1 MLYLSS
7 REKSDS
13 YYKDIFFKCKVS
25 GLCVPEDLSLVKSAL
40 FPQSSGYISWY
51 DGGIANADLSTMAR
65 KKRTPSPVEKTPL
78 FDDLSPQARQA
89 IGAVVMGV
97 LGIFFLF
104 SLLGYAGVAGDMTD
118 KALSWLFGTGAWLAP
133 VACLFYVGALMKP
146 REDERVSGAKVL
158 GISLVFF
165 SVLALLEL
173 SEDGLGGMAGLA
185 LTYPLTYLFGGMVAG
200 VSLSGLFLIG
210 TFLTFNTGLRLPSL
224 SRKSTDEAESEE
236 EDELD
241 LSDLGLPELE
251 DEKPTT
257 EETTDKSEGGE
268 SPKKNIEA
276 IAEKVSDALAA
287 KTGGD
292 ITVKH
297 FSGPY
302 VPPSLSLLNKDKGK
316 AMAGDVKAN
325 SLTIK
330 RTLKEFGINVEM
342 DAVESGPAITRYSL
356 KPAQG
361 VRISRIVAL
370 SQELQ
375 LALKASTIRIEAPIP
390 GKSLVGI
397 EVPNAVRSTVGLASI
412 LKHPEYTDSPRPLLI
427 ALGKDVA
434 GGVHFANIARMPH
447 ALIAGTTGSGK
458 SVTIHNIIVSLLFRN
473 SPEQLRFI
481 LVDPKRVELTLY
493 DGIPHLLTPV
503 ITEPKKALKSLAW
516 AVKEMGRRYD
526 ILQAEG
532 VQGLELY
539 HHNVY
544 QPAKKAWEER
554 GRLEEEKEGL
564 PEPLPYIVII
574 LDELNDLMQAYPREL
589 EALIVR
595 LAQMSRAV
603 GIHLL
608 LATQRPSVNVITGT
622 IKANIPTRIALNV
635 ASQVDSRTIIDQM
648 GAEKLLG
655 QGDMLYLSSDSPR
668 LTRIQSAFISGE
680 EIKKVVSYLKA
691 QDAHMLDTIDLDEQK
706 DGNANSFM
714 AAIGGEDVDAEDELF
729 EDAKAA
735 VLEAGKAS
743 TSYLQRKLRV
753 GYSRAARLVDL
764 LEEKGVIGPADGAR
778 PREVLIGKTGGSSE
792 PGEDDEP
799 L

>member
-1 MLYLSS
+1 M
-7 REKSDS
+7 EVKDS
-13 YYKDIFFKCKVS
+13 
-25 GLCVPEDLSLVKSAL
+25 
-40 FPQSSGYISWY
+40 
-51 DGGIANADLSTMAR
+51 
-65 KKRTPSPVEKTPL
+65 PSI

-104 SLLGYAGVAGDMTD
+104 SLLGYAGRVGGYSEI
-118 KALSWLFGTGAWLAP
+118 ALTKLFGTGAWLAP
-133 VACLFYVGALMKP
+133 IACAFYVFALMNP
-146 REDERVSGAKVL
+146 REDNHVSTSKII
-158 GISLVFF
+158 GISLLFL
-165 SVLALLEL
+165 SLLASLEL
-173 SEDGLGGMAGLA
+173 YSAGLGGITGLA
-185 LTYPLTYLFGGMVAG
+185 LTYPLTFLVGEMVTAVTLFALV
-200 VSLSGLFLIG
+200 LIG
-210 TFLTFNTGLRLPSL
+210 VFLTFNTGLSLPKFA
-224 SRKSTDEAESEE
+224 RKSEE
-236 EDELD
+236 EFEEVEDDFNLDDLD
-241 LSDLGLPELE
+241 LPEVEEIKEAEEATE
-251 DEKPTT
+251 DTD
-257 EETTDKSEGGE
+257 EEDKKENKSFKDKVTDTLKGV
-268 SPKKNIEA
+268 KN
-276 IAEKVSDALAA
+276 DA
-287 KTGGD
+287 D
-292 ITVKH
+292 IVVKN

-302 VPPSLSLLNKDKGK
+302 VPPPLTLLNKDKGK

-370 SQELQ
+370 QQELQ

-412 LKHPEYTDSPRPLLI
+412 LKNPEYTDSPRPLLV

-458 SVTIHNIIVSLLFRN
+458 SVTIHNIIISLLFRN
-473 SPEQLRFI
+473 SPDQLRFI

-493 DGIPHLLTPV
+493 NGIPQLLTPV
-503 ITEPKKALKSLAW
+503 ITEPKKALKALSW
-516 AVKEMGRRYD
+516 AVKEMARRYD

-532 VQGLELY
+532 IQGLDLY
-539 HHNVY
+539 HTNVY
-544 QPAKKAWEER
+544 QPAKKAWEEK
-554 GRLEEEKEGL
+554 GSPEEERDNL

-622 IKANIPTRIALNV
+622 IKANVPTRIALNV
-635 ASQVDSRTIIDQM
+635 ASQIDSRTIIDQM

-668 LTRIQSAFISGE
+668 LTRIQSAYISGE
-680 EIKKVVSYLKA
+680 EIKKVVSYLKD
-691 QDAHMLDTIDLDEQK
+691 QDSAHMLDTIDIDEK
-706 DGNANSFM
+706 DGVGNMNSFM
-714 AAIGGEDVDAEDELF
+714 GAIGGSDDDAGDELF
-729 EDAKAA
+729 EDAKQA
-735 VLEAGKAS
+735 VMEAGKAS

-753 GYSRAARLVDL
+753 GYSRAARLMDI
-764 LEEKGVIGPADGAR
+764 LEEQGIIGPADGAK
-778 PREVLIGKTGGSSE
+778 PREVLIGKNTSNTDI
-792 PGEDDEP
+792 DDLNEREN
-799 L
+799 

>member
-1 MLYLSS
+1 MS
-7 REKSDS
+7 
-13 YYKDIFFKCKVS
+13 
-25 GLCVPEDLSLVKSAL
+25 
-40 FPQSSGYISWY
+40 
-51 DGGIANADLSTMAR
+51 R
-65 KKRTPSPVEKTPL
+65 KKRTTAIEVKEKSPL

-89 IGAVVMGV
+89 IGAVVVGV
-97 LGIFFLF
+97 LGLFFLL
-104 SLLGYAGVAGDMTD
+104 SLLGYAGRVGGYSEV
-118 KALSWLFGTGAWLAP
+118 ALSKLFGTGAWLAP
-133 VACLFYVGALMKP
+133 IACAFYVFALMNPK
-146 REDERVSGAKVL
+146 EDSHVSTSKIL

-165 SVLALLEL
+165 SLLAALEL
-173 SEDGLGGMAGLA
+173 YSEGLGGIAGLT
-185 LTYPLTYLFGGMVAG
+185 LTYPLTFLVGEMVTGITLFALV
-200 VSLSGLFLIG
+200 LIG
-210 TFLTFNTGLRLPSL
+210 VFLTFNTGLALPK
-224 SRKSTDEAESEE
+224 RTPKE
-236 EDELD
+236 EDEFALLEDDFDIDNLD
-241 LSDLGLPELE
+241 LPEV
-251 DEKPTT
+251 T
-257 EETTDKSEGGE
+257 EEEVVDEEQEEEKKGVQSFKDKVTDTLKGVRNDADIVV
-268 SPKKNIEA
+268 KN
-276 IAEKVSDALAA
+276 
-287 KTGGD
+287 
-292 ITVKH
+292 

-302 VPPSLSLLNKDKGK
+302 VPPPLTLLNKDKGK
-316 AMAGDVKAN
+316 AVAGDVKAN

-370 SQELQ
+370 QQELQ

-412 LKHPEYTDSPRPLLI
+412 LKNPEYTDSPRPLLV

-493 DGIPHLLTPV
+493 NGIPHLITPV
-503 ITEPKKALKSLAW
+503 ITEPKKALKSLGW
-516 AVKEMGRRYD
+516 AVKEMARRYD

-532 VQGLELY
+532 IQGLDLY
-539 HHNVY
+539 HSNVY
-544 QPAKKAWEER
+544 QPAKKAWEEK
-554 GRLEEEKEGL
+554 GSPEDEKDNL

-622 IKANIPTRIALNV
+622 IKANVPTRIALNV
-635 ASQVDSRTIIDQM
+635 ASQIDSRTIIDQM

-668 LTRIQSAFISGE
+668 LIRIQSAYISGE
-680 EIKKVVSYLKA
+680 EIKKVVAYLKG
-691 QDAHMLDTIDLDEQK
+691 QDNAHMLDTIDFDDQK
-706 DGNANSFM
+706 DGAGNMNSFM
-714 AAIGGEDVDAEDELF
+714 GSIGGDDDGGDDLF
-729 EDAKAA
+729 DDAKYA
-735 VLEAGKAS
+735 VMEAGKAS
-743 TSYLQRKLRV
+743 TSYLQRKLRI
-753 GYSRAARLVDL
+753 GYSRAARLMDI
-764 LEEKGVIGPADGAR
+764 LEEQGVIGPADGSR
-778 PREVLIGKTGGSSE
+778 PREVLIGKNNS
-792 PGEDDEP
+792 DDEESNSRQD
-799 L
+799 

>member
-1 MLYLSS
+1 MS
-7 REKSDS
+7 K
-13 YYKDIFFKCKVS
+13 
-25 GLCVPEDLSLVKSAL
+25 
-40 FPQSSGYISWY
+40 
-51 DGGIANADLSTMAR
+51 
-65 KKRTPSPVEKTPL
+65 KKRTSALEVKERSPL

-89 IGAVVMGV
+89 IGAVIVGV
-97 LGIFFLF
+97 LGIFFLL
-104 SLLGYAGVAGDMTD
+104 SLLGYAGMVGGYSEA
-118 KALSWLFGTGAWLAP
+118 ALTKLFGTGAWLAP
-133 VACLFYVGALMKP
+133 LACAFYVYALMNPK
-146 REDERVSGAKVL
+146 EDDHVSTSKII
-158 GISLVFF
+158 GISVLFF
-165 SVLALLEL
+165 SLLASLEL
-173 SEDGLGGMAGLA
+173 YSDGLGGFTGLA
-185 LTYPLTYLFGGMVAG
+185 ITYPLTYLVGEMVTG
-200 VSLSGLFLIG
+200 VTLFALVLIG
-210 TFLTFNTGLRLPSL
+210 VFLTFNTGLTLPKFG
-224 SRKSTDEAESEE
+224 RKSEGEFEEIE
-236 EDELD
+236 EDFGLEELD
-241 LSDLGLPELE
+241 LPELDNTKE
-251 DEKPTT
+251 GEEVLEEEK
-257 EETTDKSEGGE
+257 EEERKGIQSFKD
-268 SPKKNIEA
+268 
-276 IAEKVSDALAA
+276 KVSDTLKGVRNDA
-287 KTGGD
+287 D
-292 ITVKH
+292 IVVKN

-302 VPPSLSLLNKDKGK
+302 VPPPLTLLNKDKGK

-325 SLTIK
+325 SMTIK

-370 SQELQ
+370 QQELQ

-412 LKHPEYTDSPRPLLI
+412 LKNPEYTDSPRPLLV

-473 SPEQLRFI
+473 SPDQLRFI

-493 DGIPHLLTPV
+493 NGIPHLLTPV
-503 ITEPKKALKSLAW
+503 ITEPKKALKALTW
-516 AVKEMGRRYD
+516 AVKEMARRYD

-532 VQGLELY
+532 IQGLDLY
-539 HHNVY
+539 HSNVY
-544 QPAKKAWEER
+544 QPAKKAWEEK
-554 GRLEEEKEGL
+554 GSPEEERDNL

-622 IKANIPTRIALNV
+622 IKANVPTRIALNV
-635 ASQVDSRTIIDQM
+635 ASQIDSRTIIDQM

-668 LTRIQSAFISGE
+668 LIRIQSAFISGE
-680 EIKKVVSYLKA
+680 EIKKVVSYLKD
-691 QDAHMLDTIDLDEQK
+691 QDSAHQLDTIDFEDQK
-706 DGNANSFM
+706 DGMGNMNSFM
-714 AAIGGEDVDAEDELF
+714 GAIGGNDDDVGDDLF
-729 EDAKAA
+729 EDAKQA
-735 VLEAGKAS
+735 VMEAGKAS
-743 TSYLQRKLRV
+743 TSYLQRKLRI
-753 GYSRAARLVDL
+753 GYSRAARLMDI
-764 LEEKGVIGPADGAR
+764 LEEQGVIGPADGAR
-778 PREVLIGKTGGSSE
+778 PREVLIGKNAPMDQDNDLSGR
-792 PGEDDEP
+792 ED
-799 L
+799 

>member
-1 MLYLSS
+1 
-7 REKSDS
+7 
-13 YYKDIFFKCKVS
+13 
-25 GLCVPEDLSLVKSAL
+25 
-40 FPQSSGYISWY
+40 
-51 DGGIANADLSTMAR
+51 MAR
-65 KKRTPSPVEKTPL
+65 KKQSALVAKERAPL
-78 FDDLSPQARQA
+78 FDDLSPQAKQA
-89 IGAVVMGV
+89 IGAVVVGV

-104 SLLGYAGVAGDMTD
+104 SLLGYAGRAGELTD
-118 KALSWLFGTGAWLAP
+118 VGLTWLFGAGAWLAP
-133 VACLFYVGALMKP
+133 IAAAFYVYALMNP
-146 REDERVSGAKVL
+146 REDERVSISKIL
-158 GISLVFF
+158 GISLVFVG
-165 SVLALLEL
+165 VLALLEL
-173 SEDGLGGMAGLA
+173 YEVDLGGMTGLA
-185 LTYPLTYLFGGMVAG
+185 LTYPLTFIVGNMVTGVLLFGLILIG
-200 VSLSGLFLIG
+200 SFLI
-210 TFLTFNTGLRLPSL
+210 FNTGLSLPKL
-224 SRKSTDEAESEE
+224 RRNKTDGEIETDELGLN
-236 EDELD
+236 DLD
-241 LSDLGLPELE
+241 LPELK
-251 DEKPTT
+251 EKPSKVKEEKT
-257 EETTDKSEGGE
+257 EEAPEEETELKKGLGAVAGKITDTLGIE
-268 SPKKNIEA
+268 KN
-276 IAEKVSDALAA
+276 V
-287 KTGGD
+287 GD
-292 ITVKH
+292 IVVKH

-302 VPPSLSLLNKDKGK
+302 IPPSLTLLNKDKGK

-370 SQELQ
+370 QQELQ

-473 SPEQLRFI
+473 SPDQLRFI

-493 DGIPHLLTPV
+493 NGIPHLLTPV
-503 ITEPKKALKSLAW
+503 ITEPKKAIKSLGW
-516 AVKEMGRRYD
+516 AVKEMARRYD

-532 VQGLELY
+532 IQGIDLY
-539 HHNVY
+539 HSNVY
-544 QPAKKAWEER
+544 QPAKKAWEEK
-554 GRLEEEKEGL
+554 GAPEDEKENL

-622 IKANIPTRIALNV
+622 IKANVPTRIALNV
-635 ASQVDSRTIIDQM
+635 ASQIDSRTIIDQM

-668 LTRIQSAFISGE
+668 LTRIQSAYISGE
-680 EIKKVVSYLKA
+680 EIKKVVAYLKA
-691 QDAHMLDTIDLDEQK
+691 QDAHMLDTIDLEEK
-706 DGNANSFM
+706 SEDGNANSFM
-714 AAIGGEDVDAEDELF
+714 ASLTGDDMDAEDDLF
-729 EDAKAA
+729 DDAKQA
-735 VLEAGKAS
+735 VMEAGKAS
-743 TSYLQRKLRV
+743 TSYLQRKLRI
-753 GYSRAARLVDL
+753 GYSRAARLMDI
-764 LEEKGVIGPADGAR
+764 LEEQGVIGPADGSR
-778 PREVLIGKTGGSSE
+778 PREVLTGRNTASADSAGASDS
-792 PGEDDEP
+792 D
-799 L
+799 